1 MYVNIYEPSDGN
13 VNNNYLLNQ
22 GKKNDRDKERTEKK
36 GGYFNATGLG
46 L

>member
-22 GKKNDRDKERTEKK
+22 GKKTIGIKNERRKKEDT
-36 GGYFNATGLG
+36 
-46 L
+46 